1 MRRIPVLLLIA
12 LSAIFL
18 LGADDAGKNRR
29 FEKLGHNLICTCGC
43 NQILLECNHVG
54 CPASDSMRNELAAR
68 LDKDPNNEAVLA
80 GFVTKYGATVLAA
93 PTTKGFDRVAW
104 IMPFV
109 VLVLGIITA
118 VMVTRVWKQ
127 RTVAAPA
134 GAKPLNDALRAR
146 IRQETE
152 E

>member
-1 MRRIPVLLLIA
+1 MRRIFTLLFIA
-12 LSAIFL
+12 LAAVGL
-18 LGADDAGKNRR
+18 LGAGDNTRR

-54 CPASDSMRNELAAR
+54 CPASDGMRNELAAS
-68 LDKDPNNEAVLA
+68 LEKNTDNEVVLA
-80 GFVTKYGATVLAA
+80 GFVTKYGPTVLAA

-104 IMPFV
+104 ITPFAV
-109 VLVLGIITA
+109 FALGIIGA
-118 VMVTRVWKQ
+118 IMVTRVWKQ
-127 RTVAAPA
+127 RSALATSPA
-134 GAKPLNDALRAR
+134 GPMPVTDELRAR